1 METLDFESDLI
12 VAIDR
17 IDSVNI
23 LRIKGS
29 ISITDQLKVEK
40 ITDTFISQNKNK
52 IVFDLQQLRFI
63 DSSGIGFFLKFY
75 KQLKKHGGKMAF
87 INLQPQVKN
96 IMELALVNLLDE
108 LYFPTEEEAVDRL
121 SY

>member
-29 ISITDQLKVEK
+29 ISISDQLKVEK
-40 ITDTFISQNKNK
+40 ITDTFISQNENK

-108 LYFPTEEEAVDRL
+108 LHFSTEEEAVERL